1 LHLLLELTKYIFL
14 FFLIIN
20 TISAYSQKLK
30 NIENEKNSIYILL
43 ERWENIKNKY
53 EYKTV
58 HNWEQLFETA
68 FKKIEQYNSEDLK
81 IRISLA
87 LGSIYHDQ
95 GKFEIALPI
104 LKKCYLKKEIL
115 SLKNKA
121 RLLVKLEEEF
131 RVYLDIRKAIIIRQ
145 ERIDSGY
152 INNFWAIYNDCK
164 LYESAIKDFLDFE
177 LLPSIYSLGRLEYY
191 LNLGNLYLNLSQFD
205 SLLAIAK
212 IGSAEANIIIERNKV
227 SKLYRNNDLF
237 YYKGYFLGMIAK
249 SYMAKNKYAE
259 AIPLLLKDIAYSNEN
274 IGNKADKLIELS
286 ICYLNTGKINLVK
299 KLIASAEMLIQ
310 KMEFKDIKSKLNK
323 TKSAYFEVIKKYDSA
338 LYYSKKYSEMK
349 DSINIQIENNQSI
362 LILTKFELDNRRNE
376 IKLKNLNLLK
386 VISENENANARIFQ
400 LSILITVIIISL
412 FLLFY
417 FFIQN
422 SKAKKIINLKNEAL
436 SDNIMIVNKQTSK
449 NEFLLKELHHRVKN
463 NLQLIYSLLNLQKR
477 RIDNIDNK
485 ENLVAVQN
493 RIHTMSLVHEFLYN
507 SENYEYV
514 NVFEYVKTLSAY
526 LITIYKKEGNVEI
539 EYAIDEE
546 IELET
551 ERMIYLGLIINEIL
565 SNTFKFELNAHKIL
579 LIKICIQSID
589 GIIEVLIKDNG
600 PGFIKE
606 NIKVGSL
613 GLKLITIMCAQLDAE
628 HEINSDNGVSHKIKF
643 SFVKP

>member
-1 LHLLLELTKYIFL
+1 MKILKYIFL

-58 HNWEQLFETA
+58 QNWEQLFETE

-115 SLKNKA
+115 SLKNIA
-121 RLLVKLEEEF
+121 RLLIKLEEEY
-131 RVYLDIRKAIIIRQ
+131 RVYLDIKEAIIIRQ

-164 LYESAIKDFLDFE
+164 LYEAAKKDFLDFE
-177 LLPSIYSLGRLEYY
+177 LLPSMYSLGRLEYY
-191 LNLGNLYLNLSQFD
+191 LYLGNLYLNLSQFD
-205 SLLAIAK
+205 SLLAVAK
-212 IGSAEANIIIERNKV
+212 IGSAEVNIIIERNRI

-249 SYMAKNKYAE
+249 CYMAKNKYAE
-259 AIPLLLKDIAYSNEN
+259 AIPLLLKDIEYSNEN

-299 KLIASAEMLIQ
+299 KLIDSAEMLTQ
-310 KMEFKDIKSKLNK
+310 KIEFRDMKSKLIN

-338 LYYSKKYSEMK
+338 LYYSKIYNEKK
-349 DSINIQIENNQSI
+349 DSTNNKIEKSQSI

-376 IKLKNLNLLK
+376 LKIKNFKLLE
-386 VISENENANARIFQ
+386 VISANENANSRIYQ
-400 LSILITVIIISL
+400 LSVLIGIIIISL
-412 FLLFY
+412 FFLFY

-422 SKAKKIINLKNEAL
+422 LKSKKIINLKNEAL
-436 SDNIMIVNKQTSK
+436 SNNMMIVNKQTSK

-539 EYAIDEE
+539 NYAIDEE

-565 SNTFKFELNAHKIL
+565 SNTFKFESNAHKIL

-613 GLKLITIMCAQLDAE
+613 GLKLINIMCAQLDAE

-643 SFVKP
+643 SFVKS

>member
-1 LHLLLELTKYIFL
+1 MKILKYIFL
-14 FFLIIN
+14 FFLITN

-58 HNWEQLFETA
+58 QNWEQLFETE

-115 SLKNKA
+115 SLKNIA
-121 RLLVKLEEEF
+121 RLLIKLEEEY
-131 RVYLDIRKAIIIRQ
+131 RVYLDIKEAIIIRQ

-164 LYESAIKDFLDFE
+164 LYEAAKKDFLDFE
-177 LLPSIYSLGRLEYY
+177 LLPSMYSLGRLEYY
-191 LNLGNLYLNLSQFD
+191 LYLGNIYLNLSQFD
-205 SLLAIAK
+205 SLLAVAK
-212 IGSAEANIIIERNKV
+212 IGSAEVNIIIERNRI
-227 SKLYRNNDLF
+227 SKLYRNNDLL

-249 SYMAKNKYAE
+249 CYMAKNKYAE
-259 AIPLLLKDIAYSNEN
+259 AIPLLLKDIEYSNEN

-299 KLIASAEMLIQ
+299 KLIDSAEMLTQ
-310 KMEFKDIKSKLNK
+310 KIEFRDMKSKLIN

-338 LYYSKKYSEMK
+338 LYYSKIYNEKK
-349 DSINIQIENNQSI
+349 DSTNNKIEKSQSI

-376 IKLKNLNLLK
+376 LKIKNFKLLE
-386 VISENENANARIFQ
+386 VISANENANSRIYQ
-400 LSILITVIIISL
+400 LSVLIGIIIISL
-412 FLLFY
+412 FFLFY
-417 FFIQN
+417 FYIQN
-422 SKAKKIINLKNEAL
+422 LKSKKIINLKNEAL
-436 SDNIMIVNKQTSK
+436 SNNMMIVNKQTSK
-449 NEFLLKELHHRVKN
+449 NSFLLKELHHRVKN

-526 LITIYKKEGNVEI
+526 LITIYKKEANVEI
-539 EYAIDEE
+539 NYAIDEE

-565 SNTFKFELNAHKIL
+565 SNTFKFESNAHKIL

-613 GLKLITIMCAQLDAE
+613 GLKLINIMCAQLDAE

-643 SFVKP
+643 SFVKS

>member
-1 LHLLLELTKYIFL
+1 MKILKYIFL

-628 HEINSDNGVSHKIKF
+628 HEINSDNGVSYKIKF

>member
-1 LHLLLELTKYIFL
+1 MNILKYIFL
-14 FFLIIN
+14 FFLITN

-43 ERWENIKNKY
+43 ERWEDIKNKY

-58 HNWEQLFETA
+58 QNWEQLFETE

-115 SLKNKA
+115 SLKNIA
-121 RLLVKLEEEF
+121 RLLIKLEEEY
-131 RVYLDIRKAIIIRQ
+131 RVYLDIKEAIIIRQ

-164 LYESAIKDFLDFE
+164 LYEAAKKDFLDFE
-177 LLPSIYSLGRLEYY
+177 LLPSMYSLGRLEYY
-191 LNLGNLYLNLSQFD
+191 LYLGNIYLNLSQFD
-205 SLLAIAK
+205 SLIAVAK
-212 IGSAEANIIIERNKV
+212 IGSAEVNIIIERNRI
-227 SKLYRNNDLF
+227 SKLYRNNDLL

-249 SYMAKNKYAE
+249 CYMAKNKYAE
-259 AIPLLLKDIAYSNEN
+259 AIPLLLKDIEYSNEN

-299 KLIASAEMLIQ
+299 KLIDSAELLTQ
-310 KMEFKDIKSKLNK
+310 KIEFRDMKSKLIN
-323 TKSAYFEVIKKYDSA
+323 TKSAYFEVIKKFDSA
-338 LYYSKKYSEMK
+338 LYYSKIYNEKK
-349 DSINIQIENNQSI
+349 DSTNNKIEKSQSI

-376 IKLKNLNLLK
+376 LKIKNFKLLE
-386 VISENENANARIFQ
+386 VISANENANSRIYQ
-400 LSILITVIIISL
+400 LSVLIGIIIISL
-412 FLLFY
+412 FFLFY
-417 FFIQN
+417 FYIQN
-422 SKAKKIINLKNEAL
+422 LKSKKIINLKNEAL
-436 SDNIMIVNKQTSK
+436 SNNMMIVNKQTSK
-449 NEFLLKELHHRVKN
+449 NSFLLKELHHRVKN

-526 LITIYKKEGNVEI
+526 LITIYKKEANVEI
-539 EYAIDEE
+539 NYAIDEE

-565 SNTFKFELNAHKIL
+565 SNTFKFESNAHKIL
-579 LIKICIQSID
+579 LIKICIQSVD

-613 GLKLITIMCAQLDAE
+613 GLKLINIMCAQLDAE

-643 SFVKP
+643 SFVKS